1 MEIIR
6 VELTMAPEQGR
17 KSDGEDLNNK
27 ARKKH
32 QGEQVKERRD
42 KDYYDFIRLYDGM
55 EINERDNYQ
64 KQLKETEP
72 FKKQLQFDVRRPQV
86 ILKMKSNNLDRE
98 DIFIHPGD
106 LTKSCNISICASKI
120 SITKETNATSALLLS
135 LRRLGLEHLNN
146 HQFHLVEIVVL
157 LKESLIKMNVS
168 GIWLNA

>member
-6 VELTMAPEQGR
+6 VNLTMAPNVGR

-55 EINERDNYQ
+55 ARYRKRQCRYLSLGKNTTVQRVIEMSIKAFQLPFYYIIDFFLVEIYERDNYE

-72 FKKQLQFDVRRPQV
+72 FKKQLYFDVRRPQV
-86 ILKMKSNNLDRE
+86 ILKMKSKNIDRE
-98 DIFIHPGD
+98 
-106 LTKSCNISICASKI
+106 
-120 SITKETNATSALLLS
+120 
-135 LRRLGLEHLNN
+135 
-146 HQFHLVEIVVL
+146 EIGCL
-157 LKESLIKMNVS
+157 
-168 GIWLNA
+168 